1 MLSAQ
6 SLQTFAAELSDAQR
20 AQIDT
25 LTSSIALFDPRE
37 SMASSYALSYERFSA
52 FIEQTLE
59 VYRQELVALLF
70 PLFVHSYLSLIVQVH
85 VPSKNPT

>member
-1 MLSAQ
+1 MS
-6 SLQTFAAELSDAQR
+6 
-20 AQIDT
+20 
-25 LTSSIALFDPRE
+25 
-37 SMASSYALSYERFSA
+37 SSYALSYERFSA

-85 VPSKNPT
+85 LHVSHNESPLPLCMCLEIEMSFILDLAPLQFLFIFGAP